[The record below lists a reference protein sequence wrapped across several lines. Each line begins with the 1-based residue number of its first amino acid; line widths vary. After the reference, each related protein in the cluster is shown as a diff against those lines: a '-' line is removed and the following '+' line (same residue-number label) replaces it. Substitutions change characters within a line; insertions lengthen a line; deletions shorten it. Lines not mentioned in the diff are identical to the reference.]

1 MINTS
6 ILFTIHPPSIPLY
19 RLPTLHSSIHQ
30 QTGLT
35 LRGNNGELSNNLV
48 SEILSMKGLPEIR
61 IGSASDT
68 NNCHQWL
75 SMIMTL
81 KAPQAAQYLLYHQK
95 KKKARQP
102 NIKFI
107 RRDTTVH
114 FGSSFLSCKISQMT
128 AVRIKIPFRSSLILP
143 ATKKEKWFKDLKE
156 RKWFKDY
163 KHNEWQ
169 S

>member
-1 MINTS
+1 M
-6 ILFTIHPPSIPLY
+6 Y

-35 LRGNNGELSNNLV
+35 LRGNNGKLSNNLV
-48 SEILSMKGLPEIR
+48 SEILSMKRLPEVR

-75 SMIMTL
+75 WLL
-81 KAPQAAQYLLYHQK
+81 KHHRLLSICYITK
-95 KKKARQP
+95 KKKRERERKP
-102 NIKFI
+102 NTEFI
-107 RRDTTVH
+107 RGDTTVH

-143 ATKKEKWFKDLKE
+143 ATAKEKWFKDLKE